1 MSYKNLQIYYLLQAI
16 LLFRYL
22 AQIYSRGRNAGYP
35 APPAQIRTCGTTAY
49 GSCLEYWRIVPPVNS
64 GIFGGAG
71 IGIQLYPVLS
81 HLSVWLVFARLRVP
95 TTPFSALWQDGGF
108 FACVPLGQRS
118 FPPPPPLK
126 FELHCSAASQVLFHC
141 PTPGLHKHQFR
152 VLSFTDTTL
161 LPIAFGEGAYRVSRF
176 PCSELPRML
185 QVSDSAETFRTL
197 P

>member
-1 MSYKNLQIYYLLQAI
+1 MPVT
-16 LLFRYL
+16 R
-22 AQIYSRGRNAGYP
+22 P
-35 APPAQIRTCGTTAY
+35 PPAQIRTCGTTAH
-49 GSCLEYWRIVPPVNS
+49 GSCLEYWRIVPPVIR

-176 PCSELPRML
+176 PRREHTHML
-185 QVSDSAETFRTL
+185 QQVSDSAETFLTL